1 MSSPY
6 SSELRKVAEKE
17 KPFMEK
23 LNSGDQVWWL
33 FAIYESFFLL
43 NYAINVKITQLKNQQ
58 WEAICEIRNAIVGNR
73 RQKVFY
79 YFEISTGF
87 F

>member
-6 SSELRKVAEKE
+6 SSELRKVAERE

-23 LNSGDQVWWL
+23 LNSDDQ
-33 FAIYESFFLL
+33 
-43 NYAINVKITQLKNQQ
+43 NQQ

-73 RQKVFY
+73 RQKVRF
-79 YFEISTGF
+79 FETF
-87 F
+87 QK

>member
-6 SSELRKVAEKE
+6 SSELRKVAERE

-23 LNSGDQVWWL
+23 LNSDDQ
-33 FAIYESFFLL
+33 
-43 NYAINVKITQLKNQQ
+43 NQQ

-73 RQKVFY
+73 RQKVSF
-79 YFEISTGF
+79 FKDISIFRTVSNRTYRF
-87 F
+87 AN

>member
-6 SSELRKVAEKE
+6 SSELRKVAERE

-23 LNSGDQVWWL
+23 LNSDDQ
-33 FAIYESFFLL
+33 
-43 NYAINVKITQLKNQQ
+43 NQQ

-73 RQKVFY
+73 RQKVSF
-79 YFEISTGF
+79 FKDISF
-87 F
+87 FRTVFNRTYSYAN

>member
-6 SSELRKVAEKE
+6 SSELRKVAERE

-23 LNSGDQVWWL
+23 LNSDDQ
-33 FAIYESFFLL
+33 
-43 NYAINVKITQLKNQQ
+43 NQQ

-73 RQKVFY
+73 RQKV
-79 YFEISTGF
+79 SF
-87 F
+87 FILADFLEKTVIKIQKVFSIGWLV